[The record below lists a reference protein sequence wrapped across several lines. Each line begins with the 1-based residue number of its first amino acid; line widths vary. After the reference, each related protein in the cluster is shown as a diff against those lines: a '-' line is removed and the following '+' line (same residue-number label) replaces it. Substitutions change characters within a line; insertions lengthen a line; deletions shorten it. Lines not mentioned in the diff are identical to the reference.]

1 MFYAKSGCISHGKRC
16 IENVLSRKEKSG
28 AWTIGGT
35 SGGKRASEEKPSTVV
50 KVVDEQTD
58 EEILHKAKIDSVLKA
73 LTRYFRK
80 MDKEVFLRGGQLEW
94 SCKPHVEL
102 SFPSPPSQ
110 CKKKKKIE
118 DRHRHKNLGGIRIYR
133 HCQPTSLR
141 NSPIDMERILELSMN
156 LCTWR
161 RASRDGSTTRGT
173 VWESTIWPF
182 RTTDQGRTTS
192 RTTHSWI
199 WQEVFISQ
207 DFHPSSVLWLVFSVP
222 DLLACPF
229 QSPGRITTLIY
240 HVLLVLFWERSNLS
254 PITSINILL
263 FLWNTSSLC

>member
-1 MFYAKSGCISHGKRC
+1 MSFVSRSLHAPLKVDLYDLSGRLAGLGGRWFDASVSQKSIMLMFYAKSGCISHGKRC

-80 MDKEVFLRGGQLEW
+80 MDEEVFLRGGQLEW

-110 CKKKKKIE
+110 CKKKK
-118 DRHRHKNLGGIRIYR
+118 DRR
-133 HCQPTSLR
+133 
-141 NSPIDMERILELSMN
+141 SP
-156 LCTWR
+156 
-161 RASRDGSTTRGT
+161 
-173 VWESTIWPF
+173 
-182 RTTDQGRTTS
+182 
-192 RTTHSWI
+192 
-199 WQEVFISQ
+199 
-207 DFHPSSVLWLVFSVP
+207 PS
-222 DLLACPF
+222 
-229 QSPGRITTLIY
+229 
-240 HVLLVLFWERSNLS
+240 
-254 PITSINILL
+254 
-263 FLWNTSSLC
+263 